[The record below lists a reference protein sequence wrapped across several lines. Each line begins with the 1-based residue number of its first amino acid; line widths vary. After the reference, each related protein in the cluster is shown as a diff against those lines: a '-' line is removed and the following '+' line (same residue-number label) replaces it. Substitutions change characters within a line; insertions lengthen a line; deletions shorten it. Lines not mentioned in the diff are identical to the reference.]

1 MTELSRRSAIK
12 TGLIAAV
19 AAGASAGSVTA
30 GAATKNPK
38 MVYDVVVVGSGCAGM
53 AAAIEAKRKG
63 YNVAFLTRCLVL
75 PAIRLC
81 RRHYQRRRPLTCRN
95 GTASKMI

>member
-1 MTELSRRSAIK
+1 LIYLLLTFHSPRVNQRRRNMTELSRRSAIK

-30 GAATKNPK
+30 GAATKEPKK

-53 AAAIEAKRKG
+53 AAAIEAKQG
-63 YNVAFLTRCLVL
+63 
-75 PAIRLC
+75 IQRL
-81 RRHYQRRRPLTCRN
+81 H
-95 GTASKMI
+95 S